1 MRVLLVLLV
10 AALLGTGC
18 QTGRIPCPK
27 PGAKTSKKVPKRMKS
42 YALMNTSETRAPE
55 AKAGTKPSDSRY
67 VSNVTVEEWDCPE
80 PGSKKYLP
88 KHIRKNI
95 RKNFA
100 RMSDERMKAR
110 IDSLSRN

>member
-1 MRVLLVLLV
+1 MRVLLILCM
-10 AALLGTGC
+10 AALLGMSC
-18 QTGRIPCPK
+18 QSGRIPCPK
-27 PGAKTSKKVPKRMKS
+27 PGAKTSRKLPKRMKS
-42 YALMNTSETRAPE
+42 YALTKPSEVRAE
-55 AKAGTKPSDSRY
+55 AKAQSKPGDSRY

-88 KHIRKNI
+88 KHVRKNI

-110 IDSLSRN
+110 TDSLTRN